1 MSRRPESNELYLDVR
16 APFDCIWGF
25 CCDQPEKGR
34 EELPL
39 IDCECAF
46 CVGQKA
52 SSLRPSEANVIADVL
67 PLSPMATLL
76 SAQMAQRSKKV
87 LGTGH
92 G

>member
-1 MSRRPESNELYLDVR
+1 MCERRFIAFGVFAVTNLK
-16 APFDCIWGF
+16 
-25 CCDQPEKGR
+25 KGR

-52 SSLRPSEANVIADVL
+52 SSLRPSEANVLGSVLAAVL

>member
-1 MSRRPESNELYLDVR
+1 VSRRPESNELYLDVR

-39 IDCECAF
+39 IDCAYAF
-46 CVGQKA
+46 CFGQKA
-52 SSLRPSEANVIADVL
+52 SSLRSSEASVIAVL
-67 PLSPMATLL
+67 PLSPMVTLL

>member
-1 MSRRPESNELYLDVR
+1 LVLSTFIEVVAALACVWVFAETILK
-16 APFDCIWGF
+16 
-25 CCDQPEKGR
+25 KGCQ
-34 EELPL
+34 ELPQ
-39 IDCECAF
+39 IHVDCSHFCALGKRQALAMALARF
-46 CVGQKA
+46 VSCGD
-52 SSLRPSEANVIADVL
+52 EIIM